1 MLTKLKKFAAA
12 NLILAM
18 AATVAAPGVALADN
32 DRGHNRTE
40 VRIILRDVGNH
51 WAKKNVQK
59 LNLEGVIKGYSD
71 GSFQPEKNV
80 TNAEAVV
87 MAVRLLG
94 LEAEANAKMDAELP
108 IKDAGDIPAWAV
120 GYIAVA
126 LDKGLI
132 DYGTGYFQPNQ
143 AANRMDVTAILV
155 RTLGKQVDR
164 QAADAQLKF
173 TDMQSV
179 NANAQDY
186 IALAVLNNLIKGY
199 EDGSFRP
206 TRPVTRAE
214 LATLFARAQERNDIG
229 INKLKLEATLLSV
242 SAAESKISVTT
253 GVYDAV
259 YGDKQDYKVISG
271 AAIYR
276 NDQAVDLGSLKPQ
289 DKVELLLNRFGEVV
303 FIDAKEPAKVEE
315 QNIIKGIVTKVEAAN
330 KTLKILFSG
339 IAEVQYAVAADA
351 VILREGKPATLN
363 DIQVNDRVEMVQN
376 AQGLIS
382 KITAVPGKPPV
393 AINLVKKVKIE
404 VKGKGAKIE
413 LEQKLEDGELKA
425 EVELKTPGQKLEL
438 KGESAQGFIEK
449 ILDKLDLDQA
459 KNPAQITNAVQR
471 VFEPILGTDVEKYE
485 IEIKGPNQKIEIGQV
500 LKDNGDM
507 FRKDFKQDRP
517 INTKINVKIEKNNDH
532 AEEED
537 EDD

>member
-143 AANRMDVTAILV
+143 AATRMDVTAILV

-276 NDQAVDLGSLKPQ
+276 NDQAVDLGSLKPR

-363 DIQVNDRVEMVQN
+363 DIQMNDRVEMVQN

-404 VKGKGAKIE
+404 VKGKGAKVE

-449 ILDKLDLDQA
+449 ILDKLNLDQA